1 MRPEVIN
8 VIVAYILARD
18 RTENRIPLFLITRW
32 GSKVL
37 IGHDASGRHKLKI
50 KTSLFGLWTR
60 RYNVDAETMDM
71 LRVRFAGTA
80 D

>member
-1 MRPEVIN
+1 MNEVCKFISS
-8 VIVAYILARD
+8 
-18 RTENRIPLFLITRW
+18 

-50 KTSLFGLWTR
+50 KTGPFGLWTR

-71 LRVRFAGTA
+71 LRAKYGLNRE
-80 D
+80 